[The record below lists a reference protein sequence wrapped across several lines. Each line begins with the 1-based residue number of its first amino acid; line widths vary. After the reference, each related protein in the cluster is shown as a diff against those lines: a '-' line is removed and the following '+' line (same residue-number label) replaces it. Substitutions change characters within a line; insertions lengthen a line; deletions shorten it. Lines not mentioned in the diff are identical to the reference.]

1 MSSTPID
8 SDSSTKLA
16 DWGDLSP
23 ERQNLLKAAAHFD
36 EGAGIER
43 PTLRKTVEASSE
55 IEDIVDSKD
64 DLLTTLNSTNLLN
77 ELIQDGFLY
86 KTKQG
91 GKNPIVIDGEYD
103 EERDT
108 VEVAPF
114 GVTSKLLT
122 MAYQVLNREGI
133 GGHVLDGVNEDDF
146 TDVMNAVN
154 RAVGRQVMYINSDAS
169 VYRFTTSGLSKAK
182 RKTGG
187 ALSD

>member
-1 MSSTPID
+1 MSSTPTD
-8 SDSSTKLA
+8 SDSSTELA
-16 DWGDLSP
+16 DWEDLSP
-23 ERQNLLKAAAHFD
+23 ERQNLLKAAAHFN

-43 PTLRKTVEASSE
+43 PDLRKTVKESSE
-55 IEDIVDSKD
+55 VEDIVDSKD
-64 DLLTTLNSTNLLN
+64 DLLATLNSTNLLN
-77 ELIQDGFLY
+77 GLIQDGFLH

-122 MAYQVLNREGI
+122 MAHQILNREGL
-133 GGHVLDGVNEDDF
+133 GGHALDGIDENDF
-146 TDVMNAVN
+146 NAVMNAVN

-169 VYRFTTSGLSKAK
+169 VYRFTTAGLSKAK
-182 RKTGG
+182 QKASKGTEE
-187 ALSD
+187 